1 MSVTK
6 GQPRTGEQDRHFENK
21 IEEALKEILVE
32 ARIMNMHLEIIT
44 KANFERDEV
53 E

>member
-6 GQPRTGEQDRHFENK
+6 GQPRSGDQDRHFENK
-21 IEEALKEILVE
+21 IEEILKELLVE
-32 ARIMNMHLEIIT
+32 ARIMNMHLNIIT
-44 KANFERDEV
+44 GAHFERDEV